1 MTTKIETAALAS
13 VCQVQKLFIHEYELN
28 GVRRQLPVVTEYALT
43 YQDDHKSKKN
53 TEFYRARAYRLDGDQ
68 STDFH
73 RYDNTICVTICH
85 KSQSVMF
92 GPTGVIKMNPRGAG
106 IGPALMANVIEWLQR
121 QPGTASYAVMT
132 GMLDSNNAKTDDERL
147 QRNKFYM
154 AFGFTLSSM
163 TDAEGLD
170 VVGGHFTA
178 PSVGLLSVPERYQS
192 RMKPWGAFDTEVGK
206 ERSEAAQVREA
217 AAENVKTLQQARE
230 WYEAGIFRRPKWP
243 L

>member
-121 QPGTASYAVMT
+121 QPGTAS
-132 GMLDSNNAKTDDERL
+132 
-147 QRNKFYM
+147 
-154 AFGFTLSSM
+154 
-163 TDAEGLD
+163 
-170 VVGGHFTA
+170 
-178 PSVGLLSVPERYQS
+178 
-192 RMKPWGAFDTEVGK
+192 
-206 ERSEAAQVREA
+206 
-217 AAENVKTLQQARE
+217 
-230 WYEAGIFRRPKWP
+230 
-243 L
+243 